1 MLTRYVPAVAAL
13 FLALASPSPD
23 AQEPPCG
30 AHGRRGL
37 RRSHRRIEC
46 AMYRKHGLLVTFI
59 AAALFGAAGTYAAQP
74 TASVDVAAADNT
86 FGFRLL
92 KAVQKTTPSGNV
104 VLSPVSAALDLSMA
118 LNGTG
123 GQTRQEMLTAL
134 SLSGSEVAAINK
146 ANAQLI
152 KIIRTPA
159 TNITLSVANSLWVD
173 SRRATL
179 RPDYV
184 KQTQAWYDAEMAD
197 LDFSNPGATTRINSW
212 ASKETHGR
220 IPKVIDRIDP
230 ADLALLLN
238 AVYFKGQWAQKFDKA
253 KTQQRD
259 FTLAGGSVKQV
270 PRMTQSGHFDYF
282 ETPQMQAIRLS
293 FGGGDLVM
301 EVLLP
306 VMSSSLDALEA
317 ALTPEHWAGWRRQY
331 ASRSGTIEL
340 PRFEL
345 KSNYRLNEP
354 LQTLGMTR
362 AFDPNGAQLTGMLSP
377 APGQASRFFIS
388 SVLQSTYWK
397 VGEEGSE
404 AAAVTT
410 TGIRATAVPRP
421 EQPFRMIIDRPFFC
435 AVEDRRS
442 GALLF
447 VGAIYD
453 PTS

>member
-1 MLTRYVPAVAAL
+1 M
-13 FLALASPSPD
+13 
-23 AQEPPCG
+23 Q
-30 AHGRRGL
+30 
-37 RRSHRRIEC
+37 
-46 AMYRKHGLLVTFI
+46 RKHGLLASFAV
-59 AAALFGAAGTYAAQP
+59 AALFGAAAAP
-74 TASVDVAAADNT
+74 VAATASVDVAAADNA

-92 KAVQKTTPSGNV
+92 NGVQKTVPSGNV

-118 LNGTG
+118 LNGAG
-123 GQTRQEMLTAL
+123 GQTRQEMLAAL
-134 SLSGSEVAAINK
+134 SLSGSEVAAINT

-152 KIIRTPA
+152 KIIHTPA
-159 TNITLSVANSLWVD
+159 KGITLSVADSLWAD

-184 KQTQAWYDAEMAD
+184 KQMQAWYGAEMAD
-197 LDFSNPGATTRINSW
+197 LDFSNPGAVTRINSW
-212 ASKETHGR
+212 ASKETHGS

-270 PRMTQSGHFDYF
+270 PRMAQSGRFDYF

-293 FGGGDLVM
+293 FGEGDLVM

-306 VMSSSLDALEA
+306 AKSSGLSALEG
-317 ALTPEHWAGWRRQY
+317 ALTPEQWTSWQGQY
-331 ASRSGTIEL
+331 TQRSGTIEL

-345 KSNYRLNEP
+345 KSNYRLNGP
-354 LQTLGMTR
+354 LQALGMTR
-362 AFDPNGAQLTGMLSP
+362 AFQPDGAQLMGMFSP
-377 APGQASRFFIS
+377 AQGQSRAGRFFIS
-388 SVLQSTYWK
+388 AVLQSTYWK
-397 VGEEGSE
+397 VDEEGSE

-410 TGIRATAVPRP
+410 TGIRATAVQRP
-421 EQPFRMIIDRPFFC
+421 QPPFQMIVDRPFFC
-435 AVEDRRS
+435 AIEDQRS

-453 PTS
+453 PAA

>member
-1 MLTRYVPAVAAL
+1 M
-13 FLALASPSPD
+13 
-23 AQEPPCG
+23 Q
-30 AHGRRGL
+30 
-37 RRSHRRIEC
+37 
-46 AMYRKHGLLVTFI
+46 RKHGLLASFA
-59 AAALFGAAGTYAAQP
+59 AAALFGAAAVPAAA
-74 TASVDVAAADNT
+74 ASVDVTAADNA

-92 KAVQKTTPSGNV
+92 NAVQKTIPSGNV

-118 LNGTG
+118 LNGAG
-123 GQTRQEMLTAL
+123 GQTRQEMLAAL
-134 SLSGSEVAAINK
+134 SLSGSEVAAINT

-159 TNITLSVANSLWVD
+159 KGITLSVADSLWVD

-184 KQTQAWYDAEMAD
+184 KQMQAWYDAEMAD
-197 LDFSNPGATTRINSW
+197 LDFSNPSAVTRINSW
-212 ASKETHGR
+212 ASKETHGS

-238 AVYFKGQWAQKFDKA
+238 AVYFKGQWAHK
-253 KTQQRD
+253 
-259 FTLAGGSVKQV
+259 
-270 PRMTQSGHFDYF
+270 F

-301 EVLLP
+301 EVFLP
-306 VMSSSLDALEA
+306 AKSSSLSALEA
-317 ALTPEHWAGWRRQY
+317 TLTPEHWTSWQGQY
-331 ASRSGTIEL
+331 TPHSGRIEL

-345 KSNYRLNEP
+345 KSNYRLNGP

-362 AFDPNGAQLTGMLSP
+362 AFQPDGAQLTGMFS
-377 APGQASRFFIS
+377 QARDQPHAGRFFIS

-397 VGEEGSE
+397 VDEEGSE

-410 TGIRATAVPRP
+410 TGVRATAVQRP
-421 EQPFRMIIDRPFFC
+421 EQPFQMIVDRPFFC
-435 AVEDRRS
+435 AIEDQRS

-453 PTS
+453 PTA